1 MQRQLQLALAVVL
14 VDVDGLDGLRFRVED
29 DDWPGTE
36 GMAGAM
42 LWFAGGWGAGVQVA
56 LDQGFGTQVAMLAD
70 QVQEEV
76 VEALWQAGRPTNWPT
91 CPRHP
96 HTHPLTAAEHGGQA
110 YWQCPAGGELI
121 SEIGRLGAT
130 PRG

>member
-1 MQRQLQLALAVVL
+1 MERQLELVLAVVL
-14 VDVDGLDGLRFRVED
+14 MDVDGLGGIRLRAED
-29 DDWPGTE
+29 DDWLGME
-36 GMAGAM
+36 GVATAM
-42 LWFAGGWGAGVQVA
+42 LRWPDGSGRGVQVA
-56 LDQGFGTQVAMLAD
+56 LDQEFGTQVAMLAD

-76 VEALWQAGRPTNWPT
+76 VEALWHAGRPTNWPR

-96 HTHPLTAAEHGGQA
+96 HTHPLAAAEHGGRA
-110 YWQCPAGGELI
+110 YWKCPAGGELI